1 MTRHLSLIGRRH
13 RLPRLAAGLAAAGL
27 VAALAACAKP
37 PVDPIS
43 TASTAAADDYHVT
56 HPITLQDQVSTLDI
70 PVSVDSRILPGAQ
83 ADNIRFFGQSF
94 LVSGTSTIAVV
105 APSGSPNQVAAAGI
119 AVQAEN
125 VLRGM
130 GVDPK
135 MISYRVYRAGSDERV
150 APVRL
155 AFNRIAATTA
165 PCGPWPDLVTQS
177 DFNRHYEAFGCA
189 SQQNLAA
196 MVDNPLDLLYPRGM
210 PPADAAR
217 RADVLQKYRTGERF
231 TSDTSAEGGGTVAT
245 GVGQ

>member
-1 MTRHLSLIGRRH
+1 MTPHSSFIGLRH
-13 RLPRLAAGLAAAGL
+13 RRTRLAAAATTAVL
-27 VAALAACAKP
+27 LAALAGCAKP

-56 HPITLQDQVSTLDI
+56 HPITIQDQVATMDI
-70 PVSVDSRILPGAQ
+70 PVSVDSKILPGAE
-83 ADNIRFFGQSF
+83 ADNIRFFGQEF
-94 LVSGTSTIAVV
+94 LVSGTTTIAVV

-125 VLRGM
+125 VLRDM
-130 GVDPK
+130 GVDPR

-155 AFNRIAATTA
+155 AYNHIAATTA
-165 PCGPWPDLVTQS
+165 PCGPWPDLVTQTN
-177 DFNRHYEAFGCA
+177 FNRHYEAFGCA
-189 SQQNLAA
+189 TQQNLAA

-217 RADVLQKYRTGERF
+217 RADVLQKYRTGQRF
-231 TSDTSAEGGGTVAT
+231 TSDTSGESGGTVAE

>member
-1 MTRHLSLIGRRH
+1 M
-13 RLPRLAAGLAAAGL
+13 
-27 VAALAACAKP
+27 
-37 PVDPIS
+37 
-43 TASTAAADDYHVT
+43 
-56 HPITLQDQVSTLDI
+56 DI
-70 PVSVDSRILPGAQ
+70 PVSVDSRILPGAE
-83 ADNIRFFGQSF
+83 ADNVRFFGQSF
-94 LVSGTSTIAVV
+94 LVSGTTTIAVV

-130 GVDPK
+130 GIDPK
-135 MISYRVYRAGSDERV
+135 MISYRVYRAGADERV

-155 AFNRIAATTA
+155 AYNRIAATTA

-189 SQQNLAA
+189 TQQNLAA

-217 RADVLQKYRTGERF
+217 RAEVLSKYRTGESF
-231 TSDTSAEGGGTVAT
+231 QSDYSAESGGTVAS
-245 GVGQ
+245 GVGN

>member
-1 MTRHLSLIGRRH
+1 MTSHLFPIGQRR
-13 RLPRLAAGLAAAGL
+13 RLPGLAAALAGAGL
-27 VAALAACAKP
+27 IVALAGCAKP

-56 HPITLQDQVSTLDI
+56 HPITLQDQVATLDI
-70 PVSVDSRILPGAQ
+70 PVSVDSKILPGAE
-83 ADNIRFFGQSF
+83 ADNVRFFGQSF
-94 LVSGTSTIAVV
+94 LVSGTTTIAVV

-130 GVDPK
+130 GVDPR

-165 PCGPWPDLVTQS
+165 PCGPWPDLADQTE
-177 DFNRHYEAFGCA
+177 FNRHYEAFGCA
-189 SQQNLAA
+189 TQQNLAA

-217 RADVLQKYRTGERF
+217 RADVLQKYRTGARF
-231 TSDTSAEGGGTVAT
+231 TSDTSGEVGGTVAE